1 VDPLSQ
7 GALGAAL
14 AATPAPR
21 QRVAAAVAAGAL
33 SGMAPDLD
41 VLIRSASDPLLF
53 LEYHRQFTHALAFVP
68 VGAALC
74 ALLLFP
80 LLRRWL
86 PLATLFGCCLLG
98 YGSHGLLDACTSY
111 GTQLGWP
118 FSDARVAWNRIS
130 VVDPL
135 FTLPL
140 LILVALAIWQ
150 GRRFAAVAAL
160 WAVAYLTLGAWQG
173 WRAEQAAWALAAAR
187 GHVPERLIVKP
198 SFGNLLVWKSVYLS
212 DGTFH
217 VDAVR
222 LGRRAVW
229 YPGTRIARL
238 EPGRDLPWLEP
249 GSVQARALERFRRFS
264 DDHLAL
270 DPDNPG
276 LIADIR
282 YSVVPNRAEPLW
294 GIRLVP
300 DSEAGDRPVQFV
312 QNSRATA
319 AQREALWT
327 MIRGAPEA

>member
-1 VDPLSQ
+1 MDPLSQ

-41 VLIRSASDPLLF
+41 VLIRSSSDPLLF

-74 ALLLFP
+74 ALVLYP
-80 LLRRWL
+80 LLRGRL
-86 PLATLFGCCLLG
+86 TARALFGCCLLG

-111 GTQLGWP
+111 GTQLLWP
-118 FSDARVAWNRIS
+118 FSDARVAWNVIS

-135 FTLPL
+135 FTVP
-140 LILVALAIWQ
+140 LVALVL
-150 GRRFAAVAAL
+150 AALWRGPRLALAAAL
-160 WAVAYLTLGAWQG
+160 WAAAYLALGTWQG
-173 WRAEQAAWALAAAR
+173 HRAEQAAWDLAVAR
-187 GHVPERLIVKP
+187 GHAPQRLTVKP

-212 DGTFH
+212 GGVFH

-222 LGRRAVW
+222 LGRRPVW

-238 EPGRDLPWLEP
+238 DAGRDLPWLEP
-249 GSVQARALERFRRFS
+249 GSVQAQALARFRRFS

-270 DPDNPG
+270 DPDDPG

-294 GIRLVP
+294 GIRLAP

-319 AQREALWT
+319 AQRAALWA